1 MRERHRWGGVAGEDA
16 TLGPAAMSAASASG
30 SPVNRWAQ
38 LLRAAW
44 TPGMQRLCVAPLYS
58 FLLR

>member
-1 MRERHRWGGVAGEDA
+1 VTGQDA
-16 TLGPAAMSAASASG
+16 AFGPTAMSVASAPG

-44 TPGMQRLCVAPLYS
+44 MPGVQRLCVAPL
-58 FLLR
+58 